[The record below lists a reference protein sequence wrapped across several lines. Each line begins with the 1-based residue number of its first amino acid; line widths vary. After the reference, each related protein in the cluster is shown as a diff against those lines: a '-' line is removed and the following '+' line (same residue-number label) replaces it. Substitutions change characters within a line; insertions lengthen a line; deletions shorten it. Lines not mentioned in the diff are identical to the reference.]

1 MDKNLNDI
9 ETFDLD
15 NVDAN
20 QSATSLVSVLNLIN
34 GLTITK
40 SANKIN
46 WVDGYL
52 TYKIVITNTSDGNYE
67 NAYITDSLDKTVEF
81 VSNSLIIDNVVAT
94 EDDYD
99 YDAEENILTIY
110 LNNVD
115 NKTSK
120 LITFQVKKSQK

>member
-40 SANKIN
+40 SADKIN

-52 TYKIVITNTSDGNYE
+52 TSKIVITNTSDGNYE

-99 YDAEENILTIY
+99 YDAKENILTIY

-120 LITFQVKKSQK
+120 IITFQVKKSQK